1 MKVGWEGKQ
10 TTTSIP
16 HSRGVQPAWPLLS
29 TLPPRFFFTRA
40 AFIKA
45 ALPCALQNSTGA
57 YIFLKSCLFER
68 EKNHGSQDSSQAT
81 LPLPTALGAVCLFQT
96 YCSAHYILY
105 CRAVGLHP
113 TTSLN
118 QIIGVAASSELNSHC
133 SMLADNTCCT
143 CAMCVVHWYSYNVQ
157 GTGQCQANIPFT
169 WLCVPLHPM
178 QLQRQPTAS
187 HLIISSWKRLN
198 LSTLLLKY
206 LFMLYE

>member
-68 EKNHGSQDSSQAT
+68 ETNHGSQDSSQAT

-96 YCSAHYILY
+96 HCSAHYILY

-133 SMLADNTCCT
+133 SIRLTQTILHLCLVIMYR
-143 CAMCVVHWYSYNVQ
+143 V
-157 GTGQCQANIPFT
+157 QANVRPTFHSLGSASHCIR
-169 WLCVPLHPM
+169 CSCSASPLH
-178 QLQRQPTAS
+178 LIWLY
-187 HLIISSWKRLN
+187 HLGNARISRPCSS
-198 LSTLLLKY
+198 STCSCY
-206 LFMLYE
+206 MNNS

>member
-16 HSRGVQPAWPLLS
+16 HSRGVQLAWPLLS

-68 EKNHGSQDSSQAT
+68 ETNHGSQDSSQAT

-96 YCSAHYILY
+96 HCSAHYILY

-133 SMLADNTCCT
+133 SIRLTQTILHLCLVIMYR
-143 CAMCVVHWYSYNVQ
+143 V
-157 GTGQCQANIPFT
+157 QANVRPTFHSLGSASHCIR
-169 WLCVPLHPM
+169 CSCSASPLH
-178 QLQRQPTAS
+178 LIWLY
-187 HLIISSWKRLN
+187 HLGNARISRPCSS
-198 LSTLLLKY
+198 STCSCY
-206 LFMLYE
+206 MNNS